1 MKMMKRWLTSL
12 GGAGLALASAS
23 AASEWGLNM
32 RQGVTPVSQ
41 DVYDLHMTILWVC
54 VAIGVVVFG
63 AIFWSVIHH
72 RKDKGFVAAKFHES
86 TTVEIVWTVVPF
98 LILISMAIPATKVL
112 IAMENASDP
121 DMTVKVTGYQWKW
134 QYEYQDSGIKFF
146 STLAKET
153 QKARDLGY
161 EGDVTAVENYLL
173 DVDRRLVL
181 PTNTRI
187 RFVITSNDVIHAWW
201 VPDFGWKKD
210 AIPGFINE
218 AWALI
223 EKPGVYRGQCAEL
236 CGRDHGYMP
245 IVVEAME
252 PEKYQAWVK
261 SQKAGLTT
269 ADPDANKTWTKDELI
284 AKGENVY
291 NANCAACHQAN
302 GKGLPGVFP
311 AIAGSAIATGPK
323 AAHIDIAM
331 NGKAGTA
338 MAAYKD
344 QLSDADLAA
353 VLTYQ
358 RNAFGNNT
366 GDAVQ
371 PAEIKS
377 AR

>member
-1 MKMMKRWLTSL
+1 MMKRWLTSL
-12 GGAGLALASAS
+12 GGVGLALAAASAS
-23 AASEWGLNM
+23 AEWGLNM
-32 RQGVTPVSQ
+32 RQGVTPISQ
-41 DVYDLHMTILWVC
+41 EVYSLHMTILWVC

-63 AIFWSVIHH
+63 AIFWSVMHH
-72 RKDKGFVAAKFHES
+72 RKDKGAVPAKFHES

-112 IAMENASDP
+112 IAMENSSDSE
-121 DMTVKVTGYQWKW
+121 MTVKVTGYQWKW

-146 STLAKET
+146 STLAKST
-153 QKARDLGY
+153 QDARNLDY
-161 EGDVTAVENYLL
+161 QGDINEVEHYLL
-173 DVDRRLVL
+173 DVDNRLVL

-187 RFVITSNDVIHAWW
+187 RFVITSNDVIHSWW

-210 AIPGFINE
+210 AIPGFIND

-261 SQKAGLTT
+261 AQKAGLSA
-269 ADPDANKTWTKDELI
+269 ADAEAGKSWTKAELI
-284 AKGENVY
+284 TKGENVY

-323 AAHIDIAM
+323 AGHIDIAM

-338 MAAYKD
+338 MSAFKD
-344 QLSDADLAA
+344 QLSDLDMAA

-358 RNAFGNNT
+358 RNAFGNDT
-366 GDAVQ
+366 GDAIQ
-371 PAEIKS
+371 PSEIK
-377 AR
+377 AVR